1 VPAAEFAHAVESR
14 NPPTVTMLA
23 ERGTKAASKPTP
35 SEANTASAKA
45 LALWDHLRAFA
56 SDGTLAEDPNEVM
69 DTMTDAMRNEV
80 HVLAPRV
87 AVWLQRIGKPITED
101 MAKPTTCR
109 NLAEPGSLLKGNG
122 DGVAA
127 EPNSPKASLV
137 NDDETGLPPES
148 RDNVGVP
155 DSWPH
160 RNLPDSEPFAVDDP
174 WGDLQ
179 IDIVFKTEAASKGT
193 IPNPD
198 CNALREWKKDGLDV
212 NVVRQVVMEGIKRKP
227 VRTLFHFDK
236 PVRERDAQ
244 LKAARSRPSVAA
256 KPEPKALT
264 DDQWTMAVKLYRD
277 CGAWS
282 APGASPDMRS
292 CEAPKD
298 ILESYGYGPG
308 RRR

>member
-1 VPAAEFAHAVESR
+1 VRAAEFEQAVESR
-14 NPPTVTMLA
+14 NPPTVTTLA

-35 SEANTASAKA
+35 PEANTASAKA
-45 LALWDHLRAFA
+45 LALWDRLRAFA

-80 HVLAPRV
+80 HVLAPQV
-87 AVWLQRIGKPITED
+87 AAWLQRIGKPITED

-109 NLAEPGSLLKGNG
+109 NLAEVGSLLKGNG

-127 EPNSPKASLV
+127 EPNCPKASLA
-137 NDDETGLPPES
+137 NDAETGLLPE
-148 RDNVGVP
+148 DNVGVP
-155 DSWPH
+155 HSWLH
-160 RNLPDSEPFAVDDP
+160 RNLPDSETFALDDP
-174 WGDLQ
+174 WEDLQ
-179 IDIVFKTEAASKGT
+179 KDIVFKTETVSKGI
-193 IPNPD
+193 IPYPD

-227 VRTLFHFDK
+227 MRTLFHFDK

-264 DDQWTMAVKLYRD
+264 SDQWTMAVKLYKQHD
-277 CGAWS
+277 QWS
-282 APGASPDMRS
+282 APGPSPDVTG
-292 CEAPKD
+292 CEAPAD
-298 ILESYGYGPG
+298 VLESYGYGRG